1 MFAKVIL
8 PLLLTALLA
17 PSAAVAA
24 DCQNRACIDVYIQDG
39 HIVIE
44 GRKGSGAT
52 SSAVIQPP
60 QRTARAKPT
69 VAPNP
74 KRSPKSLS
82 THRSTTV
89 VKKRPSIKKVV
100 RHSKSATS
108 ITDKLI
114 QSLPTAG
121 IAYQPAFAP
130 LVATPVY
137 FWSDTPEVFTKD
149 IEILGEMVTVELKP
163 LFIWH
168 YGDGVVF
175 ATRKVGGEFPDGEIR
190 HAYKKPGLYLID
202 LITKWDGAFT
212 IEGQRT
218 TIQGDIATVSVLP
231 ITVLQ
236 APIRFTN

>member
-1 MFAKVIL
+1 MFAKLALTIFL
-8 PLLLTALLA
+8 TLFFAPPLAR
-17 PSAAVAA
+17 A
-24 DCQNRACIDVYIQDG
+24 DQCQDRACIDVYIQDG

-44 GRKGSGAT
+44 GRKGTGPVST
-52 SSAVIQPP
+52 KVIAPP
-60 QRTARAKPT
+60 KRTTTAKPT
-69 VAPNP
+69 P
-74 KRSPKSLS
+74 KASPSASRTKK
-82 THRSTTV
+82 TTV
-89 VKKRPSIKKVV
+89 IKKKVKPTVKKVV
-100 RHSKSATS
+100 HHTKAATS
-108 ITDKLI
+108 LADKLI

-121 IAYQPAFAP
+121 ISYQPAYSP

-175 ATRKVGGEFPDGEIR
+175 ATRKVGGAYPDGEIR
-190 HAYKKPGLYLID
+190 HAYKKPGHYLIE

-212 IEGQRT
+212 IAGQRR
-218 TIQGDIATVSVLP
+218 TIQGDITTVSVLP